1 MQKFGKIN
9 FFGNLELANNIIQT
23 NEKIIVNP
31 TEEEYLAN
39 GYKKIIKEKYLDPK
53 EGFNIAKR
61 FNETDSEIIITYEYE
76 QILEEEIIDSDF

>member
-31 TEEEYLAN
+31 TEEE
-39 GYKKIIKEKYLDPK
+39 YLDPK